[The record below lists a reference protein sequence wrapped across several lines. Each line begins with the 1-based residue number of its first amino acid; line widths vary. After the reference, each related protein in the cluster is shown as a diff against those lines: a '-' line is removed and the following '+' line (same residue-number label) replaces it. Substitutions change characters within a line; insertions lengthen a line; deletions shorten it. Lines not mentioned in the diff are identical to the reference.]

1 MDKTTYLK
9 NQQVQSFTNWLE
21 YRMNQP
27 NSFLHSYEM
36 LKPKKAWE
44 CHSIYNAFEEYEW
57 KFDSFEPQTG
67 EKISG
72 KTFVESSI
80 FLEQLSNGLK
90 ESIDQRN
97 EELCKTYCFAILK
110 WGGVLNNNKDR
121 IERISSEYGLLEY
134 FTQIKEI
141 LKPTSFDSTKYKNV
155 IKKVN
160 LEDLYCMNAGFT
172 KIYSLLLDDFIIYDG
187 RVGASLGL
195 FVRLYSEENGLNQIP
210 EYLSFAYG
218 DSRKTKFDTGQNRR
232 DPSNHKYHFSKLSND
247 SKKHTENNI
256 KANWLLKEIAENTK
270 SNFAFVDEKIQLRA
284 LESALFMIGY
294 DVKSYQSMC

>member
-72 KTFVESSI
+72 KTFLESSI
-80 FLEQLSNGLK
+80 FLEQLSNGLN

-110 WGGVLNNNKDR
+110 WGGVLNKNKDR
-121 IERISSEYGLLEY
+121 IERISSEYGH
-134 FTQIKEI
+134 
-141 LKPTSFDSTKYKNV
+141 
-155 IKKVN
+155 
-160 LEDLYCMNAGFT
+160 
-172 KIYSLLLDDFIIYDG
+172 SLTLNSYWHFNI
-187 RVGASLGL
+187 
-195 FVRLYSEENGLNQIP
+195 FFSEENNLGCHWRLY
-210 EYLSFAYG
+210 YLFE
-218 DSRKTKFDTGQNRR
+218 R
-232 DPSNHKYHFSKLSND
+232 PS
-247 SKKHTENNI
+247 
-256 KANWLLKEIAENTK
+256 
-270 SNFAFVDEKIQLRA
+270 
-284 LESALFMIGY
+284 
-294 DVKSYQSMC
+294 